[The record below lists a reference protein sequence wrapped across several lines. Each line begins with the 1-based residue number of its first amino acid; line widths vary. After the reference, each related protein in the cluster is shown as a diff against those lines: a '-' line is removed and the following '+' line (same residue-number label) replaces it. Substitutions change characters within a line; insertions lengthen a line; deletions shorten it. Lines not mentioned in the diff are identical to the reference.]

1 MKKASISRCVSRS
14 LFAMTALAA
23 MGPALGA
30 AWEPTK
36 PVEFVVPAGTGG
48 GADQM
53 ARLLQGV
60 ISKNNLMKQP
70 LIVVN
75 KSGGAGAE
83 GFLAVK
89 EAKGDPNKIIITLS
103 NLFTTPLATGVPFNW
118 KDLTPVAMLA
128 LDQFVLWVNAE
139 TPYKTAKEYLDAVK
153 AGGPNKFKMGGT
165 GSKQEDQII
174 TVAIEKA
181 TGVKFTYM
189 PFKGGGDVA
198 VQLVGKHIDS
208 SVNNPIEAV
217 AQWRAGKL
225 RPLCVFDDTRM
236 PYKTKVTDT
245 MSWNDIPTCK
255 EAGVPTDY
263 VMLRGIFMPA
273 GVDQGTGRLLR
284 RSVQE
289 GARNAGV
296 EKVHGRRRVQ
306 HDVHERARIREMGRE
321 SRKHPPRTDERSGV
335 SGQADNSGSAA
346 TVARG
351 AVWLAAR
358 SHCAALTS
366 QRLMDHDE
374 TPPAAGGFRC
384 APTRIGSRGRCCSCS
399 APIVVYDSY
408 RLGSKWGSD
417 GPQSGYFPFYIGLL
431 ICIASAI
438 NLAKAVTASRRTRSR
453 SSPGG
458 SSSGC

>member
-1 MKKASISRCVSRS
+1 MHIRLLPRRHAA
-14 LFAMTALAA
+14 LALATALLAGFTLPGFAA
-23 MGPALGA
+23 G
-30 AWEPTK
+30 WEPTR

-83 GFLAVK
+83 GFLAIK
-89 EAKGDPNKIIITLS
+89 EAKGDPHKLIITLS

-118 KDLTPVAMLA
+118 KDMTPVAMLA

-139 TPYKTAKEYLDAVK
+139 TPYKTAKEYLEAVK
-153 AGGPNKFKMGGT
+153 SGGPNKFKMGGT

-181 TGVKFTYM
+181 AGVKFTYI

-225 RPLCVFDDTRM
+225 RPLCVMDDERM

-245 MSWNDIPTCK
+245 MSWNDIPSCK
-255 EAGVPTDY
+255 QSGIDVDY
-263 VMLRGIFMPA
+263 LMLRGIFMPA
-273 GVDQGTGRLLR
+273 GASKEQVDYYVDLF
-284 RSVQE
+284 
-289 GARNAGV
+289 
-296 EKVHGRRRVQ
+296 K
-306 HDVHERARIREMGRE
+306 RIRETADWKKFMEDGAFNTTFMTGQDYAKWVEKAE
-321 SRKHPPRTDERSGV
+321 STHR
-335 SGQADNSGSAA
+335 
-346 TVARG
+346 
-351 AVWLAAR
+351 
-358 SHCAALTS
+358 ALM
-366 QRLMDHDE
+366 RD
-374 TPPAAGGFRC
+374 AGF
-384 APTRIGSRGRCCSCS
+384 
-399 APIVVYDSY
+399 
-408 RLGSKWGSD
+408 
-417 GPQSGYFPFYIGLL
+417 
-431 ICIASAI
+431 
-438 NLAKAVTASRRTRSR
+438 LAK
-453 SSPGG
+453 P
-458 SSSGC
+458 